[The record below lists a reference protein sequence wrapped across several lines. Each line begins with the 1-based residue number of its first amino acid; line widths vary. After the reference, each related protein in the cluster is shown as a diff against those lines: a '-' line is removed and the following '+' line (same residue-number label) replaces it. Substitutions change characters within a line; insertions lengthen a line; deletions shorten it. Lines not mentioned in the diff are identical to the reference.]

1 MNFVNFK
8 NSFNLITFLIFLTPS
23 FLNAEV
29 KLPKIIVIPLINN
42 DISLIVNQNGNIFH
56 KDYFISVQEPIII
69 NSEIMPFLVQKTDL
83 LFAYIDS
90 NGNWLSNDSYL
101 EAFAFTKDKLAVVK
115 TKNGFGAINLQG
127 KLQIK
132 DEFQYLSDFINGFAK
147 FKKNNLFGLVDITG
161 KIIINGQ
168 NNNLSYVN
176 EFKWYVNGQK
186 NKLGI
191 FDINGKNII
200 PNKFKELNNF
210 SKNGLAIAKQK
221 NLYGIINKKGQFITP
236 EKYSYISNFDE
247 LGYAIAQTT
256 DGDIIDENFIIDSNG
271 KEVFSTFKSIKSI
284 YAKNIAILE
293 YDFCDYYSF
302 IKKGYIKRG
311 LNYCGPIN
319 SKGQAFYR
327 NENKWFLLNTTNGNV
342 KALDQYDEP
351 NKVDTRAFNE
361 NDFELVKHYKK
372 IDWINQNF
380 EIIYTVDEKKIN
392 EKYLI
397 EFKNK
402 NNKII
407 WSLLSNTPQLYTYP
421 FYEKNSSDILTL
433 PIFEENSSKITD
445 YIFSNNLKKL
455 EKKIIINNKKKIFS
469 IFKNKKT
476 LSSNS
481 LIIASDYIDSDTN
494 TEFSFLVDQR
504 NEIFDAAYQKINI
517 ELTKKYG
524 KPFYSSFIKNKIQ
537 NQNKMETKWKIK
549 NKTLHLDYYFD
560 YSRNNDFAYIIEI
573 VYK

>member
-168 NNNLSYVN
+168 NNNLTYVN

-351 NKVDTRAFNE
+351 NKVHTRAFNE

-433 PIFEENSSKITD
+433 PIFEDNFSKITD

-455 EKKIIINNKKKIFS
+455 EKKNIINNNNKIFS

>member
-8 NSFNLITFLIFLTPS
+8 NSFNFISFLIFLTPS

-42 DISLIVNQNGNIFH
+42 DISLIVNQNGDIFH

-90 NGNWLSNDSYL
+90 NGNWLSNDNYL

-147 FKKNNLFGLVDITG
+147 FKKNNLFGIVDITG

-221 NLYGIINKKGQFITP
+221 NLFGIINKKGQFITP

-256 DGDIIDENFIIDSNG
+256 DEDIIDENFIIDSNG

-433 PIFEENSSKITD
+433 PIFEDNFSKLTD
-445 YIFSNNLKKL
+445 YIFSNKLKKL
-455 EKKIIINNKKKIFS
+455 EKKI
-469 IFKNKKT
+469 
-476 LSSNS
+476 L
-481 LIIASDYIDSDTN
+481 
-494 TEFSFLVDQR
+494 
-504 NEIFDAAYQKINI
+504 
-517 ELTKKYG
+517 
-524 KPFYSSFIKNKIQ
+524 
-537 NQNKMETKWKIK
+537 
-549 NKTLHLDYYFD
+549 
-560 YSRNNDFAYIIEI
+560 
-573 VYK
+573 